1 MYCIELEIEGK
12 GINIIIFLGNLKA
25 CWKEIFEKYSVLQ
38 MKLVADLLENHPF
51 SFLPVMKEAL
61 VRTHHMFSRILNLL
75 FVIVFIKKNCLFDV
89 KQQ

>member
-1 MYCIELEIEGK
+1 MNASIMFFLYTHTTLDTNFQLCCIELEIEGK
-12 GINIIIFLGNLKA
+12 VIHIIIFLGNLKA

-61 VRTHHMFSRILNLL
+61 N
-75 FVIVFIKKNCLFDV
+75 VIC
-89 KQQ
+89 

>member
-1 MYCIELEIEGK
+1 LEIEGK
-12 GINIIIFLGNLKA
+12 VIHIIIFLGNLKA

-61 VRTHHMFSRILNLL
+61 NVICRRRGAAFPEIYHH
-75 FVIVFIKKNCLFDV
+75 VC
-89 KQQ
+89 

>member
-1 MYCIELEIEGK
+1 METEGK
-12 GINIIIFLGNLKA
+12 GTNIIIFLGNLKA

-61 VRTHHMFSRILNLL
+61 VRTHHMFSRILNFLY
-75 FVIVFIKKNCLFDV
+75 VIVFFEILVFSMKNNI
-89 KQQ
+89 